1 MVAPAVE
8 IPSVPFRVV
17 PDAEAEVTA
26 ILEEYDY
33 KPYRYIQ
40 TQPNGPTFVLASG
53 DAEKWSNLWDPD
65 ETNYNDGEVLLCHD
79 GAGDLLYE
87 MYSGTHIQPTD
98 EHVLVAHFLWDI
110 DHENIV
116 DHMRKL
122 SDIRN
127 NFSPASERDVIA
139 CLFISRESDEDGP
152 NLASASVV
160 MNYAKETGVIV
171 FLGDYLGL
179 IVKNVELDKMYD
191 IQLAALNK
199 AENDAESE
207 RAARVKAE
215 KDCLFISR
223 ESDDKGPDLAS
234 ASVVMNYAKETGVI
248 IFFGEFYLLFPID
261 VLNKKYEE
269 ELVALQDAQKE
280 ITELKALNKKYEEE
294 LVATLQELKKMITV
308 KESNEQKLLFANI
321 FFFFHSPILFLSF
334 YPSCIRNSIPSLVL
348 YQATNGGTS
357 WSGIR
362 WTQGDPVSTP
372 VSICH
377 GVSFI

>member
-1 MVAPAVE
+1 MALGLTPKTGITSKSPPVSATIAPAVD
-8 IPSVPFRVV
+8 IPVMPFRIV
-17 PDAEAEVTA
+17 PEAEVEATA
-26 ILEEYDY
+26 IVKAFDY
-33 KPYRYIQ
+33 EPYKYIHY
-40 TQPNGPTFVLASG
+40 QPNGPTFVLASG
-53 DAEKWSNLWDPD
+53 DADRWLYLWDPD
-65 ETNYNDGEVLLCHD
+65 ETNHSDGEVLPCHD
-79 GAGDLLYE
+79 SDGDLLYE
-87 MYSGTHIQPTD
+87 MYSSTSIQPTE
-98 EHVLVAHFLWDI
+98 EHVLVADFLWSI
-110 DHENIV
+110 DDKNIAE
-116 DHMRKL
+116 HMRKL
-122 SDIRN
+122 SFARDCVL
-127 NFSPASERDVIA
+127 SASGRDVIA
-139 CLFISRESDEDGP
+139 CLFISRESDDKGP

-160 MNYAKETGVIV
+160 MNYAKETGVIIFFGE
-171 FLGDYLGL
+171 FLGLT
-179 IVKNVELDKMYD
+179 VEGD
-191 IQLAALNK
+191 ALNK
-199 AENDAESE
+199 KYEEELVA
-207 RAARVKAE
+207 
-215 KDCLFISR
+215 L

-280 ITELKALNKKYEEE
+280 NTELKALNKKYEEE
-294 LVATLQELKKMITV
+294 LVATVQELKKMITV

-377 GVSFI
+377 GVSFIN

>member
-1 MVAPAVE
+1 MSLTKTCFIIIVTVVRGLTPKPAPSTSKSSRVNAMVAPAVE

-179 IVKNVELDKMYD
+179 TVKNVELEKMYD

-215 KDCLFISR
+215 KDA
-223 ESDDKGPDLAS
+223 EEALA
-234 ASVVMNYAKETGVI
+234 AKEKA
-248 IFFGEFYLLFPID
+248 E
-261 VLNKKYEE
+261 K
-269 ELVALQDAQKE
+269 DAA
-280 ITELKALNKKYEEE
+280 KALADKDAE
-294 LVATLQELKKMITV
+294 V
-308 KESNEQKLLFANI
+308 QKLKDRIN
-321 FFFFHSPILFLSF
+321 
-334 YPSCIRNSIPSLVL
+334 VL
-348 YQATNGGTS
+348 E
-357 WSGIR
+357 
-362 WTQGDPVSTP
+362 GD
-372 VSICH
+372 
-377 GVSFI
+377 G